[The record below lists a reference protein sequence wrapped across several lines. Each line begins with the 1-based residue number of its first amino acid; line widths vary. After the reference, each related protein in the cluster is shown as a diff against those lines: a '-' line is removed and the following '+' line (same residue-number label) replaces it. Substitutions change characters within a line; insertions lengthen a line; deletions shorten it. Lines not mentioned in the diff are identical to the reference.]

1 MPKLIT
7 AALLL
12 SLVGHD
18 PRPVPFARGT
28 ISTGDDEFG
37 MTFTPDGKT
46 CYFTKRSPSTIKS
59 SIYVICVS
67 RLKNGRWTQPEI
79 APFSGK
85 YKDINPC
92 ISPDGSKLFFI
103 SNRPAGGKKGSDTDI
118 WMARRTA
125 KGWSEPENIGA
136 PINTTGWELA
146 CSVTNDGTLYFSST
160 GTTGNADIYCS
171 RWVDGKYQPPDTLG
185 SAINSAYSESDP
197 FIAPDESYLIFS
209 SQGRPDAMTGPG
221 ASAEYPRSDLYISF
235 RKDGKWT
242 PARNLGA
249 PVNSSAEESSPFVS
263 RDGKT
268 FYFVSEKNFT
278 TIPMKT
284 PLTYATLEQGLHDIG
299 NGLGDIYQ
307 LPAEILWTPV
317 APYAHKDSLKEAAL
331 FAPGIISTSD
341 DEFGGTFSPDG
352 KTCWFSKSI
361 LRFYLD
367 VICYSEF
374 RDGKWQTP
382 KVAPFSGSYRDF
394 DPVLSPDGKK
404 MVFTSNRPVEGKLKQ
419 DYDIWM
425 VEKRDD
431 GGWSEPIHLDSTIN
445 SPYDEH
451 FASIAASGTIYFSS
465 NRPGALGGEGD
476 ADFYYSKLV
485 DGHYTTAVHLTDSVS
500 TAAYELDC
508 LIAPDESF
516 LLMGAYGRQD
526 GYGNYDIYIS
536 RKVDGKWTPSRNLG
550 PKVNSAFRDYSPR
563 ISPDGRYLFF
573 SSEKDFSSGKK
584 TISSYK
590 ELEKGLHGIL
600 NGSGNIYQI
609 ELSALGIKPPG
620 N

>member
-12 SLVGHD
+12 SLAGND
-18 PRPVPFARGT
+18 PHPVPFAKGT
-28 ISTGDDEFG
+28 ISTPDDEFG
-37 MTFTPDGKT
+37 MTFSPDGRT
-46 CYFTKRSPSTIKS
+46 CYFTKRTPSTIKS

-67 RLKNGRWTQPEI
+67 HQKNGRWSQPEI
-79 APFSGK
+79 APFSGQ
-85 YKDINPC
+85 YKDLNPC
-92 ISPDGSKLFFI
+92 ISPDGSRIFFI
-103 SNRPAGGKKGSDTDI
+103 SNRPVPGKKGSDTDI
-118 WMARRTA
+118 WMARRTTQ
-125 KGWSEPENIGA
+125 GWSEPENLGV
-136 PINTTGWELA
+136 PVNTAGWELG
-146 CSVTNDGTLYFSST
+146 CSVTSDGALYFSST

-171 RWVDGKYQPPDTLG
+171 RWVNGKYQTPDTLG
-185 SAINSAYSESDP
+185 PAINSPYSESDP

-209 SQGRPDAMTGPG
+209 SQGRPDAITGPG
-221 ASAEYPRSDLYISF
+221 ASGGYPRSDLYISF

-242 PARNLGA
+242 PARHLDA
-249 PVNSSAEESSPFVS
+249 PINTDAEESSPFVS

-268 FYFVSEKNFT
+268 FYFVSEKNFI
-278 TIPMKT
+278 TIPTK
-284 PLTYATLEQGLHDIG
+284 PRLTYTALEQGLHGIG

-307 LPAEILWTPV
+307 VPAEVLWTP
-317 APYAHKDSLKEAAL
+317 APYAHKDSLKEAVL
-331 FAPGIISTSD
+331 FAPDIISTSD

-367 VICYSEF
+367 VICYSEY

-382 KVAPFSGSYRDF
+382 QVAPFSGSYRDF

-404 MVFTSNRPVEGKLKQ
+404 MVFTSNRPVAGTLKQ

-425 VEKRDD
+425 VEKKND
-431 GGWSEPIHLDSTIN
+431 GRWGEPVHLDTTIN

-451 FASIAASGTIYFSS
+451 FASIAASGNIYFSS

-476 ADFYYSKLV
+476 ADFYYSRLV
-485 DGHYTTAVHLTDSVS
+485 DGHYSTAVHLTDSVS
-500 TAAYELDC
+500 TDAYELDC
-508 LIAPDESF
+508 LISPDESF
-516 LLMGAYGRQD
+516 LLMGAYGRKD

-550 PKVNSAFRDYSPR
+550 PKVNTPFRDYSPR

-573 SSEKDFSSGKK
+573 SSEKDFSTGKK
-584 TISSYK
+584 SISNYK
-590 ELEKGLHGIL
+590 ALEKDLHGIL

-609 ELSALGIKPPG
+609 ELSALGINPSG

>member
-18 PRPVPFARGT
+18 PRPVPRPIPFARGA

-46 CYFTKRSPSTIKS
+46 CYFTKRTPSTIQS

-67 RLKNGRWTQPEI
+67 HQVNGHWTQPGI
-79 APFSGK
+79 APFSGQ
-85 YKDINPC
+85 YKDMNPC
-92 ISPDGSKLFFI
+92 ISPDGSQLFFI
-103 SNRPAGGKKGSDTDI
+103 SNRPGSKATDI
-118 WMARRTA
+118 WQCHRTDR
-125 KGWSEPENIGA
+125 GWSEPENVGA
-136 PINTTGWELA
+136 PVNTSGWELG
-146 CSVTNDGTLYFSST
+146 CSVTNDGTLYYSST

-171 RWVDGKYQPPDTLG
+171 RLVNGKYQTPDTLS
-185 SAINSAYSESDP
+185 SAINSPYSESDP

-209 SQGRPDAMTGPG
+209 SQGRPDGITGPG

-242 PARNLGA
+242 TARHLDA
-249 PVNSSAEESSPFVS
+249 PVNTDAEESSPFVS
-263 RDGKT
+263 RDGRT
-268 FYFVSEKNFT
+268 FYFVSEKNFI
-278 TIPMKT
+278 TIPTKT
-284 PLTYATLEQGLHDIG
+284 PLTYPALEQGLHGVG

-307 LPAEILWTPV
+307 VPAGILWAPP
-317 APYAHKDSLKEAAL
+317 PYATRDSLKEAAL

-352 KTCWFSKSI
+352 KTCWFSKSV
-361 LRFYLD
+361 LKFYLD
-367 VICYSEF
+367 VICYSEY

-382 KVAPFSGSYRDF
+382 HVAPFSGSYRDF

-425 VEKRDD
+425 VEKQND
-431 GGWSEPIHLDSTIN
+431 GRWSEPVHLDSAIN

-516 LLMGAYGRQD
+516 LLMGAYGRRD

-536 RKVDGKWTPSRNLG
+536 RRVDGKWTPSRNLG

-573 SSEKDFSSGKK
+573 TSEKDFSSGKK
-584 TISSYK
+584 KISSYK

-609 ELSALGIKPPG
+609 ELSALGIKAPG